1 MVDLK
6 KLQQDLTP
14 KFEPDQ
20 KSWDSYEDNNFI
32 PVSNVEGNN
41 SEPLRLQKNLND
53 IASKINDGDNLK
65 IIPEDYLSQNNL
77 EKENIDTNI
86 EDKILSSDNNSKKN
100 SLGSKLL
107 PHQKSLVEITNDVK
121 IVFLKLVE
129 ISMNKEN
136 PIPYI
141 LSAERNQ
148 FAFCVIILLIGVI
161 LLLLS
166 NILQ

>member
-20 KSWDSYEDNNFI
+20 KSWDSYE
-32 PVSNVEGNN
+32 GN
-41 SEPLRLQKNLND
+41 
-53 IASKINDGDNLK
+53 NLK
-65 IIPEDYLSQNNL
+65 IIEDSVFQNNI
-77 EKENIDTNI
+77 EKENIDTNK
-86 EDKILSSDNNSKKN
+86 EDKILSSDNNNFKKN

-136 PIPYI
+136 PIPFI
-141 LSAERNQ
+141 LSDERNQ

>member
-20 KSWDSYEDNNFI
+20 KSWDSYENNDFI
-32 PVSNVEGNN
+32 PASNAGGDN
-41 SEPLRLQKNLND
+41 SEPLYLKKNLND
-53 IASKINDGDNLK
+53 TASKINDSNNLK
-65 IIPEDYLSQNNL
+65 IIEDSVFQNND
-77 EKENIDTNI
+77 EQKNIDTNN
-86 EDKILSSDNNSKKN
+86 EDKIFSSSNNIKKKN
-100 SLGSKLL
+100 FMGSKLL
-107 PHQKSLVEITNDVK
+107 PHQKNLVEITNDVK
-121 IVFLKLVE
+121 IVFLKLIE

-136 PIPYI
+136 PIPFI
-141 LSAERNQ
+141 LSEERNQ
-148 FAFCVIILLIGVI
+148 FAFCLIILLIGII

>member
-32 PVSNVEGNN
+32 PISNGYGNN
-41 SEPLRLQKNLND
+41 SYPLYLQKNLND
-53 IASKINDGDNLK
+53 TASKINDGDLK
-65 IIPEDYLSQNNL
+65 ILEDSVFQNND
-77 EKENIDTNI
+77 EQKNIDTNN
-86 EDKILSSDNNSKKN
+86 EDQILFSDNSKKKDFM
-100 SLGSKLL
+100 GSKLL
-107 PHQKSLVEITNDVK
+107 PHQKSFVEITNDVK
-121 IVFLKLVE
+121 IVFLKIVE

-136 PIPYI
+136 PIPFI
-141 LSAERNQ
+141 LSEERNQ